1 MSRMV
6 PLCPDGTSRWYGVD
20 TAVPQRYSRYMNDE
34 ERQLREAL
42 EAADG
47 SPTKAA
53 VLLGV
58 TRVTVH
64 RRMKKY
70 GISIKRIA
78 A

>member
-1 MSRMV
+1 M
-6 PLCPDGTSRWYGVD
+6 T
-20 TAVPQRYSRYMNDE
+20 DE

-42 EAADG
+42 ETADG

-53 VLLGV
+53 ALLGV

-70 GISIKRIA
+70 GIQIKRIA